1 MAKSTRLFWAGVPI
15 AAVLVGLTPAAAA
28 EPAGRQAGATSRAT
42 LTIAVSVAPR
52 AGVRFRSDRSAPAK
66 DAGPF
71 QWCAWSTSR
80 LRSLSIELQPAEGHL
95 VPPVPIRVEA
105 GRSPAACAANDA
117 LQSRIA
123 ELRAVSPAGTTLLLV
138 APE

>member
-1 MAKSTRLFWAGVPI
+1 MAKSVRLVWAGVPL
-15 AAVLVGLTPAAAA
+15 AAVVVGLTPAAA
-28 EPAGRQAGATSRAT
+28 EPARSQAGATSRAT

-52 AGVRFRSDRSAPAK
+52 AGVRWAAGRSAPAK
-66 DAGPF
+66 DAGPG
-71 QWCAWSTSR
+71 QWCAWSTSA
-80 LRSLSIELQPAEGHL
+80 LRTLFIQLQPTARHS
-95 VPPVPIRVEA
+95 VPAAPIRVEA